1 MTQLTQEC
9 VRRTK
14 IRRPD
19 GGRRPSKWID
29 RLVMLAAFR
38 QRCLFL
44 RLARRGR
51 QRALEHRPE
60 RSGGFHQPALRG
72 RHARPRNRCPDAGRH
87 RAPDR
92 FHADPPG
99 RPVGR
104 HPHGRGAVGLGR
116 HGDGPQA
123 SVRLRLPPAL
133 VRSRERRGD
142 GQDRLQSGRARST
155 GAGGDR
161 GRCAHRG
168 FHRLRGSSVRLRP
181 RLFGRPRRSFRC
193 RPVESQG
200 ARPRHGARRDA
211 PLLAR
216 LDRAFRYVENAVA
229 GRSQAIL
236 DHATRHDPSG
246 DGRPRGCADHQPSRG
261 ACRRL
266 ELGLSLLLAAGRD
279 VHARCFRQCGLH
291 R

>member
-1 MTQLTQEC
+1 MSSPIEDYAAH
-9 VRRTK
+9 R
-14 IRRPD
+14 RRPD
-19 GGRRPSKWID
+19 GGPRPSKWID

-87 RAPDR
+87 RAPDDFMPIR
-92 FHADPPG
+92 QGDLSAVIRMVEG
-99 RPVGR
+99 LSGSVGM
-104 HPHGRGAVGLGR
+104 AMDL
-116 HGDGPQA
+116 
-123 SVRLRLPPAL
+123 RLRFDYGSLPPWCEAA
-133 VRSRERRGD
+133 SD
-142 GQDRLQSGRARST
+142 GVTARIGSNQVCARST
-155 GAGGDR
+155 VPVAIEGDALTAAFTVSAGR
-161 GRCAHRG
+161 RFA
-168 FHRLRGSSVRLRP
+168 FVP